1 MMPRL
6 DKMLHGDI
14 NQNQRPSYTKPV
26 AVLRPVRRNTRG
38 HMVQQVHIREQ
49 KDVISY
55 AVSAV
60 EVDVKRAE
68 HPYLDNRER
77 AKAALT
83 ELFQSIKN
91 PETPIIVENVV
102 NDIDQKVVSI
112 VRNFNDVF
120 QTVSGKKEVQRQL
133 RSILWLKYK
142 IKDQEVFDKAYSYIE
157 MYY

>member
-6 DKMLHGDI
+6 DKMLHGDV

-68 HPYLDNRER
+68 HPNLDNRER
-77 AKAALT
+77 AENIRRKRAQGCKAV
-83 ELFQSIKN
+83 FK
-91 PETPIIVENVV
+91 IVH
-102 NDIDQKVVSI
+102 KRVVSADY
-112 VRNFNDVF
+112 VNKNQVVY
-120 QTVSGKKEVQRQL
+120 QLEVLNLFLLFSEKRH
-133 RSILWLKYK
+133 SITQSTYRYNYNTK
-142 IKDQEVFDKAYSYIE
+142 I
-157 MYY
+157 